1 VHLLQRW
8 WLVLL
13 IVGALAG
20 AGGLLFEL
28 AQQRAAEQAAAQLTP
43 TPTPAPTPTPTPAPT
58 PTPTPTYQAI
68 VGLWFVAEN
77 TTYTSNPEVSIQ
89 AITRPDILGQV
100 IDNLNLDLSSE
111 ELRQKI
117 EIHGERSP
125 LFDIVVTDSNEE
137 LAHLIAQEL
146 AIVFLAHDTAWRKS
160 QFQEQ
165 QERLQQA
172 LEELQQNIQTSRTR
186 LNELQNDPAANQEEI
201 TRQQTLLNVYQGSYD
216 SLLTRLQETVVA
228 DLEEDSPWELFST
241 TQSSTVT
248 LAVEEANGESTEPEP
263 EPSPEVADEPEP
275 DPRNPWLTALLAA
288 IVGVLLAGG
297 IIYTSDQLDTTIRDV
312 EYLEALAPFPLLAT
326 IGHIDDSEPDRLLI
340 AATNDESPITE
351 AYRMVLVRQ
360 GFSALH
366 QPFQVM
372 LITSSLPGEGKSV
385 TAANLA
391 VALAQMGRRVVLVDA
406 NMRQPAAHTFFA
418 QPNTSNAGLAAL
430 LQPRTTES
438 LAALLLPTAIQGLRL
453 LPAGTPTR
461 NPVSLLASQRL
472 AEVVEML
479 KAEAEVVLID
489 TPSILGAADTMLI
502 SHLCDA
508 LLLVVR
514 PGRTKADALQQASTV
529 ITERSGVMVGIIV
542 NDSQSG
548 YAASP
553 TTERQQ

>member
-1 VHLLQRW
+1 
-8 WLVLL
+8 
-13 IVGALAG
+13 
-20 AGGLLFEL
+20 
-28 AQQRAAEQAAAQLTP
+28 
-43 TPTPAPTPTPTPAPT
+43 
-58 PTPTPTYQAI
+58 
-68 VGLWFVAEN
+68 
-77 TTYTSNPEVSIQ
+77 
-89 AITRPDILGQV
+89 
-100 IDNLNLDLSSE
+100 
-111 ELRQKI
+111 
-117 EIHGERSP
+117 
-125 LFDIVVTDSNEE
+125 
-137 LAHLIAQEL
+137 
-146 AIVFLAHDTAWRKS
+146 
-160 QFQEQ
+160 
-165 QERLQQA
+165 
-172 LEELQQNIQTSRTR
+172 
-186 LNELQNDPAANQEEI
+186 
-201 TRQQTLLNVYQGSYD
+201 
-216 SLLTRLQETVVA
+216 LQETVVA